1 MTGLRFPAGTATGLG
16 SMPGVDPRESA
27 AIVTGEVGLPYLPEL
42 PERGVGADL
51 IGRTA
56 GLLTELPVDYVH
68 RTYRFSASPTA
79 ETRRAR
85 DYLRWDL
92 DALDE
97 RWETSGFAGEVEIL
111 KIQTAGPY
119 TFAAHVELRGG
130 HKVVRDHGAVR
141 DVIDALA
148 EGVATHVAEVER
160 RLGVRVVVQV
170 DEPSIGAV
178 IDGTIT
184 PLTRLDPIAPIPVA
198 EVAEGLT
205 RLATQIG
212 RPLLLH
218 SCAAPRW
225 QLIDALGE
233 AVDGL
238 AVSLD
243 LGTIGERDFDA
254 LGGYLDGGGV
264 LAAGVVPALDPRVAP
279 DAEELALRV
288 AGLIDRIG
296 LPRRILAENLLVTPA
311 CGLAGAT
318 TEWTTR
324 ALRLSASTARALV
337 DLAHA

>member
-16 SMPGVDPRESA
+16 SMPGVDPHA
-27 AIVTGEVGLPYLPEL
+27 AAALAAGDVGLPYLPEL
-42 PERGVGADL
+42 PGRGVGADL
-51 IGRTA
+51 VGRTA

-68 RTYRFSASPTA
+68 RTYRLSASPTA

-92 DALDE
+92 DALEE
-97 RWETSGFAGEVEIL
+97 RWETNGFAGEVENL
-111 KIQTAGPY
+111 KIQFCGPY

-148 EGVATHVAEVER
+148 DGVSNQVTQVER
-160 RLGVRVVVQV
+160 RFGVRVVVQV

-178 IDGTIT
+178 IDGTVP
-184 PLTRLDPIAPIPVA
+184 PLTRLDPIRPIPVP

-205 RLATQIG
+205 RMAAQIG

-218 SCAAPRW
+218 SCAAGHW
-225 QLIDALGE
+225 DLIGALRHSLH
-233 AVDGL
+233 DI

-243 LGTIGERDFDA
+243 LGTLAERDYDA
-254 LGGYLDGGGV
+254 LGGFLDGGGV
-264 LAAGVVPALDPRVAP
+264 LAAGVVPARDPAAVRA
-279 DAEELALRV
+279 AEELALRV
-288 AGLIDRIG
+288 AALTDRIG
-296 LPRRILAENLLVTPA
+296 LPRRVLAENLLVTPV

-318 TEWTTR
+318 ADWAHR
-324 ALRLSASTARALV
+324 ALALSSGVARVLV
-337 DLAHA
+337 DLADA